1 MDVIVISRPCDAGP
15 APPADPPPVD
25 PCFHL
30 REGWHLTLPELPSAE
45 AALRLMRHRILA
57 NPADLLSHVR
67 RILVLIH
74 SGEPAE
80 LTGALADLF
89 MVLRDQG
96 DALKRRLM
104 RFAAARLTPQQW
116 DLLERHIADGL
127 EPWSETASA
136 LTGSLLSLGY
146 GGVREVVRLLES
158 QRPAAAPSALE
169 LARAHLEYGDIDA
182 ARDTLE
188 TALNTDPDDAEAAAA
203 LLEIYRHTRDTSRLA
218 AMYPR
223 LVRALGESLD
233 QWAGLE
239 VVDVVDLGPA
249 PSPARAANS

>member
-1 MDVIVISRPCDAGP
+1 MIDHHRDAGP
-15 APPADPPPVD
+15 PRPAEPSPAD

-30 REGWHLTLPELPSAE
+30 REGWHLTLPELPSPE
-45 AALRLMRHRILA
+45 AALRLMSHRILA

-67 RILVLIH
+67 RILVLID
-74 SGEPAE
+74 SAEPAE

-96 DALKRRLM
+96 EALKRRLL

-116 DLLERHIADGL
+116 DLLERHLDGGL
-127 EPWSETASA
+127 EPWSETAGA

-146 GGVREVVRLLES
+146 GGVREVVRLLENH
-158 QRPAAAPSALE
+158 RPAAAPNALE
-169 LARAHLEYGDIDA
+169 LARAHLEYGDLDA

-188 TALNTDPDDAEAAAA
+188 TALRTDPDDAEAAAA
-203 LLEIYRHTRDTSRLA
+203 LLEIYRHTRDNARLA

-223 LVRALGESLD
+223 LLRALGESLD

-249 PSPARAANS
+249 PAPTQARHA